1 MGKATEAMVGES
13 ERGGASPKL
22 SQVDGAAVELGPEL
36 GVLVQVE
43 RR

>member
-1 MGKATEAMVGES
+1 MSES

-22 SQVDGAAVELGPEL
+22 SQVGGVAMELGPEL

-43 RR
+43 RG

>member
-1 MGKATEAMVGES
+1 MGKAKEAIVGES

-22 SQVDGAAVELGPEL
+22 SQVGGVAMELGPEL

>member
-1 MGKATEAMVGES
+1 MKGAIVGES

-22 SQVDGAAVELGPEL
+22 SQVGRVAMELGPEL
-36 GVLVQVE
+36 GVLVQGE